1 MKSAPSRLPG
11 NLRPAVLALA
21 LFAQPALLQAAP
33 ADPLES
39 TTQVFISAARDFP
52 QEGMLSRYG
61 EDMHRLL
68 DGALGLVGIR
78 YRRGG
83 SSAESGFDCS
93 GFVGHVFLD
102 QLGLKL
108 PRTSGELSKTGE
120 QVMRAD
126 LRPGDLVFFNTMRR
140 AFSHVGIYLGNGQ
153 FVHAPRP
160 GQSVRVENI
169 HKSYWARRYNGA
181 RRVSG
186 E

>member
-1 MKSAPSRLPG
+1 MNSARTHLLRLLPS
-11 NLRPAVLALA
+11 AVLAWA
-21 LFAQPALLQAAP
+21 LIAQPALVQAAP
-33 ADPLES
+33 IAEMAEAG
-39 TTQVFISAARDFP
+39 QVAAKDRDFP
-52 QEGMLSRYG
+52 GDGMLSRYSEG
-61 EDMHRLL
+61 MHKLL
-68 DGALGLVGIR
+68 DNALGLVGIR
-78 YRRGG
+78 YKRGG
-83 SSAESGFDCS
+83 SNAESGFDCS
-93 GFVGHVFLD
+93 GFVGYVFLE

-126 LRPGDLVFFNTMRR
+126 LQPGDLVFFNTMRR

-160 GQSVRVENI
+160 GQSVRVEDI
-169 HKSYWARRYNGA
+169 HQSYWARRYNGA